1 MAENKKACA
10 PVEEES
16 RDYNELGL
24 RIHSKGENSTLKA
37 AQALWDFL
45 PAWMAARKM
54 AIADPK
60 YNRAISGYVAQNAKI
75 VLKAAQEMAEWAE
88 KEPEEDD

>member
-1 MAENKKACA
+1 MVESKKACA

-37 AQALWDFL
+37 AQALWEFL

-60 YNRAISGYVAQNAKI
+60 YNRAISSYVAQNAKI

-88 KEPEEDD
+88 EELEEDD